1 VPIAPRQ
8 AEQRTQARWQQPAG
22 GDAAAA
28 FRHPRAA
35 ATAPACAV
43 RPGVER
49 SGRTSLAALPPLGAA
64 PVLVDAAHPA
74 ALAGEALPRATA
86 ARRPRLTGG
95 QALRYP
101 AATGAAIDLLY
112 IPERSK
118 QQARRWPE
126 ASLSQAVAIR
136 LTRVSAFLP
145 EVIQWIQSRRATAVM
160 ACQVARAAGSAA
172 SEVG

>member
-1 VPIAPRQ
+1 MAAGCRRVRPLVAGTAGNARRGRGGAWLHARRPRGRARALVPAS
-8 AEQRTQARWQQPAG
+8 

-28 FRHPRAA
+28 FRHPRPA

-64 PVLVDAAHPA
+64 PVLDGAAHPA
-74 ALAGEALPRATA
+74 ALAGEVLPRATA

-145 EVIQWIQSRRATAVM
+145 EVIQWIQS
-160 ACQVARAAGSAA
+160 
-172 SEVG
+172 